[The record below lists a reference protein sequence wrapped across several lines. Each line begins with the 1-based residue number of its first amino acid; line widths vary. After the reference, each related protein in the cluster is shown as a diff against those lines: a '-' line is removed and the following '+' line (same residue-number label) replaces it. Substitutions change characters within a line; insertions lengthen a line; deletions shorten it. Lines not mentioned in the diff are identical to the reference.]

1 MRNKHLLIIF
11 LLALSLSG
19 FAQQTFSTDKT
30 AFLEEMTAYL
40 GSSSS
45 KTDRDEAAAM
55 MTGFADVWNE
65 YYSSTD
71 AKRLPKS
78 AKLYTNAVVKRL
90 IPTFSLLWTCC
101 IICRFQVC
109 RTPM

>member
-71 AKRLPKS
+71 AKTVAEICETLHKRS
-78 AKLYTNAVVKRL
+78 GQRL